1 MFGTP
6 RHDDRLARGLIEHEW
21 FRKKYVQA
29 STALLI
35 IALSA
40 LLYGIIK
47 KDNMPIAQ

>member
-21 FRKKYVQA
+21 FRARYAQA

-40 LLYGIIK
+40 LLYGLMK
-47 KDNMPIAQ
+47 KDSVPIAQ